1 MAKLTNSPHP
11 RSRRSFL
18 FGLAVAAAV
27 PELPTVVGASIASMA
42 SLPAAGEQTQTHSVE
57 VDILTEMVR
66 TRYGKYLQSADW
78 SIVQRGLDRLPR
90 TAAEVLKVNI
100 HNGDAPDCVFQ
111 ADGL

>member
-11 RSRRSFL
+11 CSRRSFL

-27 PELPTVVGASIASMA
+27 PELTAAVGAGMA
-42 SLPAAGEQTQTHSVE
+42 SLPAAGQQAQAHSVE
-57 VDILTEMVR
+57 GDVLTEMVR
-66 TRYGKYLQSADW
+66 ARYGKYLQGADW
-78 SIVQRGLDRLPR
+78 PIVQRGLDRLPR

-111 ADGL
+111 ADGP

>member
-1 MAKLTNSPHP
+1 MAKLTNSLDPY
-11 RSRRSFL
+11 SRRSFL

-27 PELPTVVGASIASMA
+27 PELSAAVGMA
-42 SLPAAGEQTQTHSVE
+42 SLPAPGEQTQTHSTE

-66 TRYGKYLQSADW
+66 TRYGTYLQSADW
-78 SIVQRGLDRLPR
+78 PIVQRGLERFPR
-90 TAAEVLKVNI
+90 TAVEVLKVNI